1 MNGWNDVSRRSFL
14 KWTSACA
21 LPVVAGTSMADAGVE
36 RSRDDAGRDG
46 GSAIPVGVDLES
58 LRQEIEDTPATLVAR
73 AVAAGWRVVRDE
85 TVLKRTRSWQQQL
98 AAALAC
104 HRVELS
110 AIEAVVDLGRV
121 TFASTSPIVRRGVIV
136 RLDRAIRQA
145 RRLRCRHLL
154 VVPGLWP
161 AGECSEG
168 VRARAAQ
175 LLGECRD
182 RARLAGM
189 RIVVDRI
196 PRRSD
201 QVRLVQEEV

>member
-1 MNGWNDVSRRSFL
+1 MNDLNGLSDFSRRSFL
-14 KWTSACA
+14 KWTTACA
-21 LPVVAGTSMADAGVE
+21 LPVVAGTAMADAGVE
-36 RSRDDAGRDG
+36 RSRRDG

-73 AVAAGWRVVRDE
+73 AVEAGWRVVRDE
-85 TVLKRTRSWQQQL
+85 TVLKRAQLWQQQL
-98 AAALAC
+98 AAALAF
-104 HRVELS
+104 HRVELA

-121 TFASTSPIVRRGVIV
+121 TFASSSPIVRRGVIV

-145 RRLRCRHLL
+145 GRLRCRHLL

-161 AGECSEG
+161 AGERTEG

-175 LLGECRD
+175 LLGECQD

-201 QVRLVQEEV
+201 QARLVQEEV